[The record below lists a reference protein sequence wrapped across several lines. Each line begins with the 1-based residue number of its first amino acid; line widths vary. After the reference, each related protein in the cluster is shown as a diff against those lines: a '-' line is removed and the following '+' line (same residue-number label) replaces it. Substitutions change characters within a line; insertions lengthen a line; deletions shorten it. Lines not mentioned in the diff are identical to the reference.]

1 MSLQP
6 TLYLGFMNGYHKLT
20 ICGVVFYVEDCCR
33 EKLTNHL
40 DLINSRAQAYNSI
53 ERIAELL
60 LEALKENGTQVVS
73 TELVQYIIKRTRN
86 LRQPD

>member
-1 MSLQP
+1 MSPQP

-20 ICGVVFYVEDCCR
+20 IGGVVFYVEDCCR
-33 EKLTNHL
+33 EKLTNYI
-40 DLINSRAQAYNSI
+40 DLLNKQKRTHYAT

-60 LEALKENGTQVVS
+60 LDALWDKRTQVIS
-73 TELVQYIIKRTRN
+73 PELVQYIIKRTGN

>member
-1 MSLQP
+1 MSPQP

-20 ICGVVFYVEDCCR
+20 ISGVVFYVEDCCR
-33 EKLTNHL
+33 EKLTNHIDVL
-40 DLINSRAQAYNSI
+40 NRQKQAHYSV

-60 LEALKENGTQVVS
+60 LEALQDKGTQVVS
-73 TELVQYIIKRTRN
+73 PELVQYIIKRTGN